1 MRPYE
6 RLRTSDA
13 AVPAQAGQSHVGAA
27 LTSPRS
33 RGEVGICALVAQIPG
48 EGASPQAL
56 NGEFALA
63 ERPPHPNPLDSPSKT
78 GVNALMASGE
88 REHSGLSPDAIA
100 LPTPGAATL
109 KRPVTARTVL
119 LSLLG
124 FFGVVIAV
132 NAVMITLTVS
142 TMPGLETEQP
152 YQTGIGYNAEI
163 EAARAQAARRWTVL
177 GLIDRDAAGQ
187 TAVEIRMRD
196 ATQAPIGGLAVAV
209 RLMRQTDGRADHA
222 ISLGEREKGIYVGA
236 AAGVTPGV
244 WDVEIEA
251 NRGEERLF
259 RSKNRIMLK

>member
-6 RLRTSDA
+6 RLRTSDP
-13 AVPAQAGQSHVGAA
+13 AVPAQA
-27 LTSPRS
+27 
-33 RGEVGICALVAQIPG
+33 
-48 EGASPQAL
+48 
-56 NGEFALA
+56 
-63 ERPPHPNPLDSPSKT
+63 
-78 GVNALMASGE
+78 
-88 REHSGLSPDAIA
+88 
-100 LPTPGAATL
+100 AATV

-124 FFGVVIAV
+124 FFGVVIGV
-132 NAVMITLTVS
+132 NAVMITLAVS

-163 EAARAQAARRWTVL
+163 EAARAQAARQWTVL

-187 TAVEIRMRD
+187 TAVEIHMRD
-196 ATQAPIGGLAVAV
+196 ATQAPIGGLAVSV

-222 ISLGEREKGIYVGA
+222 VSLGERQKGIYLGA

-251 NRGEERLF
+251 NRGEERVF